1 MLVNGQEQTISKI
14 SISVIYVSD
23 VFKTVIQVKSVILVN
38 H

>member
-23 VFKTVIQVKSVILVN
+23 VFKSVIQVKSVILVN